1 MFFFAFCLLKQA
13 NNMMPFVATSNII
26 HRYVTVNYRGNAND
40 EHGGLQF
47 IPDIHR
53 SYDPLQYPLIFPDG
67 QDGWHCNLSHTVL
80 QHINYQLMDRD
91 GVVNPILYGKSL
103 GQQFMVDQ
111 FAKVELSR
119 LNYIENHQKELR
131 AEVYSGAKDAMKKS
145 DGEALKNVGKKVV
158 ILPSS
163 FTSGSRY
170 MHQQY
175 LDSIALYQRFAHPH
189 LFITMTFNPLW
200 PEIQERL
207 RPGETALD
215 RPDLVARVFKLKK
228 QQLIKDI
235 TSENIFGRAIART
248 HSIEFQKRGF
258 PHMHIIVWLEG
269 KSHLTETELNQIIC
283 AEIPDEEVDVEVMDG
298 TSKKPVTKTITN
310 PLFEAVS
317 NFMLHGP
324 CGTADSNL
332 SCMRDGYCR
341 YNFPKDYKS
350 KTEMSE
356 DGYPLYRR
364 RSPEEGGNSIQKWR
378 NNRRITYT
386 NADVVPYNKYLLFK
400 YNCHINVEYCH
411 SVNAIKYH
419 LKYINKGLDSAT
431 FTVDDAN
438 PSSDVSQ
445 DSNETETNEVQEYLN
460 NRYVSPGEGCWRLR
474 GNEVAGRKPS
484 VSRLQIHLEGEQTVY
499 FDADEKD
506 QSMERIE
513 RSERTKL
520 TSYFDLNA
528 RDEYA
533 RNLLYREIPE
543 HYTWD
548 QNSRKWKR
556 RKRNPSGNEMLDMIG
571 RIYSIHP
578 AQIQLYALR
587 LLLNHVRGA
596 TSYTDIRTVDGVVHE
611 SFQAAAIALNL
622 VKNDFIW
629 IECMKEANDTHTNIN
644 SLRKLFV
651 SILVNCEVSDHRAL
665 YENFKTDLCSDF
677 TYKYKREFPRHPLL
691 SGLSSDDGEQHANDN
706 NNTSS
711 KKSWPL
717 QQYAINS
724 ALILLQRLLKDQNKT
739 MDEYGLPSPDIDKE
753 HFVQNC
759 LADQYTYDEDDLL
772 PEQAK
777 AFFEAN
783 YPKLN
788 SDQKCVFERIKHLVE
803 NRSSDGKLIFLDA
816 PGGTGKTFTL
826 NVLISWMRMEG
837 HEVATSATSGI
848 AATLLYNG
856 RTAHNRFKLPFHPHK
871 ESFCSVKKQ
880 SDDAKFLRSMGLAI
894 IDEGPML
901 NKLCYEALHR
911 TLVDLAPES
920 DKKKKFGGKLILVS
934 GDFRQL
940 LPVIEKANRSK
951 IVGHT
956 LKHSSVLWDE
966 DVITLQLRENMRVK
980 NEIAQCPHNHDKL
993 KAYEEWLLSLGEGR
1007 LRSHATIDNSNII
1020 EIPTEMCVDTKE
1032 ECVDSVF
1039 DDFERNIGNAE
1050 YFQSRII
1057 LAATNEIV
1065 NQVND
1070 SMVERIPG
1078 DLHEFASIDTVG
1090 DIDSTTMFPTEFLN
1104 SLSLSGLPEHMLKL
1118 KKDTVVI
1125 LLRNMDIKA
1134 GHCNGTRYLVKHI
1147 GKYRLVLHKLD
1158 CKEEDK
1164 NKVLI
1169 LPRIPMRYGGQSF
1182 PFELTRLQFP
1192 LKIAFALTINRA
1204 QGQSAKKC
1212 GVLLPKN
1219 VWTHGQ
1225 IYVAFS
1231 RCGNPECIF
1240 VWAEQSQFEEYK
1252 LDKTKKYVKNVVY
1265 REVI

>member
-1 MFFFAFCLLKQA
+1 M
-13 NNMMPFVATSNII
+13 
-26 HRYVTVNYRGNAND
+26 
-40 EHGGLQF
+40 
-47 IPDIHR
+47 
-53 SYDPLQYPLIFPDG
+53 
-67 QDGWHCNLSHTVL
+67 SHTAL
-80 QHINYQLMDRD
+80 QHVNYQLMDRMAD
-91 GVVNPILYGKSL
+91 LTKKAKVVNPILYGKSL
-103 GQQFMVDQ
+103 GQQYMVDQ

-119 LNYIENHQKELR
+119 LTYIENHQKELR
-131 AEVYSGAKDAMKKS
+131 AEVYSGAKDAMKS
-145 DGEALKNVGKKVV
+145 DGKGLKDVGKKVI

-189 LFITMTFNPLW
+189 LFITMTFNPFW
-200 PEIQERL
+200 PEIQENL
-207 RPGETALD
+207 RAGETALD

-235 TSENIFGRAIART
+235 TTENIFGRAVART

-269 KSHLTETELNQIIC
+269 KKDLTETELDRIIC
-283 AEIPDEEVDVEVMDG
+283 AEIPDEEVDVEVMDE
-298 TSKKPVTKTITN
+298 TSKKPVKKTIKN
-310 PLFEAVS
+310 PLFQAVS
-317 NFMLHGP
+317 DFMLHGP
-324 CGTADSNL
+324 CGTADCKL
-332 SCMRDGYCR
+332 SCMQDGYCR

-350 KTEMSE
+350 NTEMSE

-364 RSPEEGGNSIQKWR
+364 RSPEEGGNAIQKWR
-378 NNRRITYT
+378 NNTRVTYT

-400 YNCHINVEYCH
+400 YNCHINVEYCR

-431 FTVDDAN
+431 FTVDDAK
-438 PSSDVSQ
+438 PSSDAPQ
-445 DSNETETNEVQEYLN
+445 EDNETNEVQDYIN
-460 NRYVSPGEGCWRLR
+460 NRYVSAGEGCWRLR

-520 TSYFDLNA
+520 TSYFELNKEDEFA
-528 RDEYA
+528 RS
-533 RNLLYREIPE
+533 LLYREIPE

-548 QNSRKWKR
+548 PKPRKWQR
-556 RKRNPSGNEMLDMIG
+556 RKRNQVGDEMPDMIG

-596 TSYTDIRTVDGVVHE
+596 TSYTDIRTVEGVVHE

-629 IECMKEANDTHTNIN
+629 IECMKEANDTHTNIH

-665 YENFKTDLCSDF
+665 YDNFQNDLCSDF
-677 TYKYKREFPRHPLL
+677 TFKYKREFPRHPLL
-691 SGLSSDDGEQHANDN
+691 SGLPSDCEQHANDN
-706 NNTSS
+706 
-711 KKSWPL
+711 KSGNDESWTL

-724 ALILLQRLLKDQNKT
+724 ALFLLERLLKDQNKT
-739 MDEYGLPSPDIDKE
+739 MDEYGLPLPDTKKE
-753 HFVQNC
+753 HFVRNC

-783 YPKLN
+783 YAKLN
-788 SDQKCVFERIKHLVE
+788 SDQKHVFERIKKLVE

-871 ESFCSVKKQ
+871 ESFCSIKKQ
-880 SDDAKFLRSMGLAI
+880 SDDAKFLQSMGLAI

-980 NEIAQCPHNHDKL
+980 NEILQCPHNHDKL
-993 KAYEEWLLSLGEGR
+993 KAYEKWLLNLGEGR
-1007 LRSHATIDNSNII
+1007 LPSQANIDDSNII
-1020 EIPTEMCVDTKE
+1020 EIPNEMCVDTKE
-1032 ECVDSVF
+1032 KCVDSVF
-1039 DDFERNIGNAE
+1039 DDFERNIGNPE
-1050 YFQSRII
+1050 YFQSRIV

-1078 DLHEFASIDTVG
+1078 DLHQFASIDTVG
-1090 DIDSTTMFPTEFLN
+1090 DIDSTTMFPTEFLNN

-1169 LPRIPMRYGGQSF
+1169 LPRIPMRYGGESF

-1240 VWAEQSQFEEYK
+1240 VWAEQSQFEKYK
-1252 LDKTKKYVKNVVY
+1252 LDKTKKI
-1265 REVI
+1265 REERRVQRGHLA